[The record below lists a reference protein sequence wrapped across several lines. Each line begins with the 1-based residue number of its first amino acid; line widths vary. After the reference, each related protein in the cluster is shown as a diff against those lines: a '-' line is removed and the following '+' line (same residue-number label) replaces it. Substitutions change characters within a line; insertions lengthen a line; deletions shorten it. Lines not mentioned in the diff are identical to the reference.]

1 MEEKFELLEQVH
13 HDASMGAYT
22 IQKLLDNLKDRDNK
36 IKAYAEEIMQKYQE
50 FEMDSRKILEE
61 NNKEVADPS
70 MMAKMGSSMVIN
82 KEVKADNSDSAIAD
96 MLIKGISTGSVEI
109 EKKLKA
115 YEKEV
120 DKEHKKIAHD
130 YLKFQE
136 KAIDKL
142 KKYL

>member
-1 MEEKFELLEQVH
+1 
-13 HDASMGAYT
+13 MG
-22 IQKLLDNLKDRDNK
+22 
-36 IKAYAEEIMQKYQE
+36 
-50 FEMDSRKILEE
+50 
-61 NNKEVADPS
+61 
-70 MMAKMGSSMVIN
+70 IN
-82 KEVKADNSDSAIAD
+82 KEVKADNSDAAIAD

-120 DKEHKKIAHD
+120 DKEHKKLAHD

-136 KAIDKL
+136 KAIDHL